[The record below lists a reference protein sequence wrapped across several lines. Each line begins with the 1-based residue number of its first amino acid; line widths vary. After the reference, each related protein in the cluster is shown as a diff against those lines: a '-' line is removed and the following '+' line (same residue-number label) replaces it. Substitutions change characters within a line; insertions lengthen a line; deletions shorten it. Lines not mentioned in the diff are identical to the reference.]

1 MMIERVDKM
10 VTLMYRDGLHVGRPA
25 TLRGLRA
32 MLSDAALSCDWRTE
46 LVLAG
51 RHRELV
57 KLGFVELVDLHS
69 PKCAGMT
76 WSPPETLRL
85 SRMIAIWCTNATL
98 AHRVVY
104 QNEYAV
110 FYGDGSIYTPDG
122 ADCTDLAYEQGMIA
136 QSRRTAEIHLGW
148 SYVHY
153 RWTNDTIKRPY
164 SHIAPSRGMDGSRYG
179 SAAVA
184 AYCTAYRRTRCSL

>member
-1 MMIERVDKM
+1 
-10 VTLMYRDGLHVGRPA
+10 
-25 TLRGLRA
+25 

-51 RHRELV
+51 CHHELV
-57 KLGFVELVDLHS
+57 KLGFVESVDLYS

-76 WSPPETLRL
+76 WSSPETLRL
-85 SRMIAIWCTNATL
+85 SRMIAIWCTDAML

-104 QNEYAV
+104 QNEHAV

-122 ADCTDLAYEQGMIA
+122 ADCTTLAYEQGMTA
-136 QSRRTAEIHLGW
+136 QSRRTAEIQLGW
-148 SYVHY
+148 SYVYY
-153 RWTNDTIKRPY
+153 RWTHDTLKRPY
-164 SHIAPSRGMDGSRYG
+164 SHVAPSRGMDGSRYG

-184 AYCTAYRRTRCSL
+184 AYCAAYKCTRKSL